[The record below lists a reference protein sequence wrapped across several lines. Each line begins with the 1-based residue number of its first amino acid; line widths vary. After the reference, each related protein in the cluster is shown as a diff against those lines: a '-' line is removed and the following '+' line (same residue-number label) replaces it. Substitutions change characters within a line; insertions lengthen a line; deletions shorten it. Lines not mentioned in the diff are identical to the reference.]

1 MAQSNR
7 WPSQTGG
14 KVKPVAK
21 CTIPVGA
28 TSRMPGK
35 RALVAR
41 VLPRLAATPS
51 KNRTRANET
60 CGTESDGSSKPFK
73 SVVGK
78 GARAMSMALKPTKQ
92 KLPATPW
99 GHVPPRMRVLFITG
113 PLRTGSWLA
122 EAFAAD
128 SASDVQLVES
138 VGIATGLA
146 KLRDELFDAVLV
158 SHEDGGLDAL
168 EVLDAIRAGS
178 SDEQPIIVLGD
189 QSEQEMASLC
199 FESNGDAYI
208 CVHTT
213 TTRTLIWQ
221 VARAIE
227 RHALIA
233 ENRRLQQS
241 HRHRLRL
248 EHGEANRLL
257 QQQRAMIDNLAAIC
271 LDDGDR
277 NEDQGT
283 ESGTLSISLAEELPP
298 ELTRHYREL
307 LRAYVIMGSGNMT
320 DEMDQLAE
328 LLASAAITPQQAMRL
343 HLLVLEEMISG
354 LGSRSARH
362 VMNRADMLI
371 LEVMIHLAEQ
381 YRDRYLKRICP
392 PRQLSL
398 PGFEQY
404 AA

>member
-1 MAQSNR
+1 M
-7 WPSQTGG
+7 
-14 KVKPVAK
+14 
-21 CTIPVGA
+21 
-28 TSRMPGK
+28 
-35 RALVAR
+35 
-41 VLPRLAATPS
+41 
-51 KNRTRANET
+51 
-60 CGTESDGSSKPFK
+60 D
-73 SVVGK
+73 
-78 GARAMSMALKPTKQ
+78 MALRASDK

-113 PLRTGSWLA
+113 PQRTGSWLA

-128 SASDVQLVES
+128 SASDVVLIEAE
-138 VGIATGLA
+138 GIAVGLS

-158 SHEDGGLDAL
+158 SHEERGLDAL

-178 SDEQPIIVLGD
+178 SEDQPIIVLGELP
-189 QSEQEMASLC
+189 EQEMTALC
-199 FESNGDAYI
+199 FESGGDAYV

-221 VARAIE
+221 VARSVE

-257 QQQRAMIDNLAAIC
+257 QQQRAMISHLMDIFR
-271 LDDGDR
+271 DDATSCGEHQEG
-277 NEDQGT
+277 NVAFS
-283 ESGTLSISLAEELPP
+283 ESLPEGLP
-298 ELTRHYREL
+298 TQLTRHYREL

-320 DEMDQLAE
+320 DEMDRLAE
-328 LLASAAITPQQAMRL
+328 LLASATVTPQQAMLL
-343 HLLVLEEMISG
+343 HLHVLEEMISG

-381 YRDRYLKRICP
+381 YRARYLKRVCR
-392 PRQLSL
+392 PRQLEL
-398 PGFEQY
+398 PGF
-404 AA
+404 

>member
-1 MAQSNR
+1 MENIHQAVEDPQFWR
-7 WPSQTGG
+7 PGRGLTSQPTLTLDSGLSTSPLPAVWSTKINWRESYIGSETVVAGEGSVAMGG
-14 KVKPVAK
+14 
-21 CTIPVGA
+21 
-28 TSRMPGK
+28 
-35 RALVAR
+35 
-41 VLPRLAATPS
+41 
-51 KNRTRANET
+51 
-60 CGTESDGSSKPFK
+60 
-73 SVVGK
+73 
-78 GARAMSMALKPTKQ
+78 ALKQLEK

-99 GHVPPRMRVLFITG
+99 GHVPPRMRVLFVSG
-113 PLRTGSWLA
+113 PQRTGSWLA

-128 SASDVQLVES
+128 SASDVVLVES
-138 VGIATGLA
+138 VGIAVGLS

-178 SDEQPIIVLGD
+178 SDNQPIIVLGD
-189 QSEQEMASLC
+189 QSEQDMAALC
-199 FESNGDAYI
+199 YESNGDAYV

-233 ENRRLQQS
+233 ENRRLRQS

-257 QQQRAMIDNLAAIC
+257 QQQRAMIDNLAEIC
-271 LDDGDR
+271 R
-277 NEDQGT
+277 NDTETIQGMVEEDQDQ
-283 ESGTLSISLAEELPP
+283 LAHNLPEELPP
-298 ELTRHYREL
+298 ELTNHYREL
-307 LRAYVIMGSGNMT
+307 LRAYVIMGSGNMS
-320 DEMDQLAE
+320 DEMDRLAE
-328 LLASAAITPQQAMRL
+328 LLASAAITSQQAMLL
-343 HLLVLEEMISG
+343 HLSVLEEMISG

-381 YRDRYLKRICP
+381 YRARYLKRVCP
-392 PRQLSL
+392 PRQLPL
-398 PGFEQY
+398 PGFD
-404 AA
+404 AG